1 MTTSTIAKLLFGVL
15 ATLPFHLQP
24 MPTATS
30 TLFSSLAIL
39 PTSVQPRTPLEHC
52 SDLVQAK
59 YASDPVLF
67 QYTAV
72 YYSTTTKQCYA
83 QGWQVIEE

>member
-1 MTTSTIAKLLFGVL
+1 MTTSTIAKLLLGML

-24 MPTATS
+24 APAATS
-30 TLFSSLAIL
+30 TLFSSFAIL
-39 PTSVQPRTPLEHC
+39 PASVQPRTPLEHC

-59 YASDPVLF
+59 YASDPALF
-67 QYTAV
+67 AFTAV

-83 QGWQVIEE
+83 TSWQVIE